1 MQFSKIMSYNA
12 GLCLVRVIF
21 SQGSPSKVFAIS
33 KIFLNMRCEYMK
45 LSGLPGLSRAVFFLL
60 TVFAVSAA
68 QGAPVQTWT
77 LERTIEGFSIPV
89 ALAMDK
95 AGNIYVSNWGGD
107 TVSKIDA
114 EGGHSEFA
122 RGIRSPSG
130 SAFDPEGNF
139 YVASYGEGVVY
150 RVNPQGHKE
159 IFSRGFH
166 TPTGLTLH
174 SGGGLLVTNRNIGEL
189 VKVEPDGR
197 NKVLRDGFNTAAG
210 VLEGPNGEIYVAN
223 FDGGVSRLT
232 IEASGRVAHKT
243 ISQAF
248 AHPAIGLFLDGE
260 TLYVVDHGE
269 GSVKRILSDGRT
281 ETVAAGIPS
290 AVGMLRMPDGRVIVT
305 SWGGKLFVFRTPL
318 APKP

>member
-1 MQFSKIMSYNA
+1 
-12 GLCLVRVIF
+12 
-21 SQGSPSKVFAIS
+21 
-33 KIFLNMRCEYMK
+33 MK
-45 LSGLPGLSRAVFFLL
+45 LSRLLWLSCGAFLL
-60 TVFAVSAA
+60 LTAIVVSVAN
-68 QGAPVQTWT
+68 GAPVQTWT

-95 AGNIYVSNWGGD
+95 AGNLYVSNWGGD
-107 TVSKIDA
+107 TVTKIDG
-114 EGGHSEFA
+114 EGRHSEFA

-130 SAFDPEGNF
+130 SAFDSEGNF

-150 RVNPQGHKE
+150 RINPQGHKTV
-159 IFSRGFH
+159 FSLGFH

-174 SGGGLLVTNRNIGEL
+174 SDGGLLVTNRNIGEL

-197 NKVLRDGFNTAAG
+197 NRVIRTGFNTAAG

-232 IEASGRVAHKT
+232 IDTSGRVTHKT
-243 ISQAF
+243 ISEAF

-269 GSVKRILSDGRT
+269 GSVKRIFSNGRT
-281 ETVAAGIPS
+281 ETVASGIPS
-290 AVGMLRMPDGRVIVT
+290 AVGMLRMPDGRVVVT
-305 SWGGKLFVFRTPL
+305 SWGGTLFVFRTPL
-318 APKP
+318 APKPETTNTEKKGN